1 MRRAD
6 DHDYDVV
13 VRLQRAAFAPNREL
27 LGVAPLP
34 LLADYRVVL
43 REKKVWLAVD
53 DLRVDRVAGV
63 LVLEPREADLM
74 IETIATDPNAQ
85 GTGLG
90 RAMLAFAEQQ
100 AAERGYDTVRL
111 YTGSVLTHLTD
122 WYARHGY
129 QIERVEVLS
138 DRSIT
143 HMMKQLSV

>member
-53 DLRVDRVAGV
+53 DLRGDRVAGV

-74 IETIATDPNAQ
+74 IESIATDPDAQ

>member
-1 MRRAD
+1 MRRAN

-13 VRLQRAAFAPNREL
+13 VRLQRSAFAPNREL

-53 DLRVDRVAGV
+53 DVRVDRVAGV

-74 IETIATDPNAQ
+74 IESIATDPDAQ